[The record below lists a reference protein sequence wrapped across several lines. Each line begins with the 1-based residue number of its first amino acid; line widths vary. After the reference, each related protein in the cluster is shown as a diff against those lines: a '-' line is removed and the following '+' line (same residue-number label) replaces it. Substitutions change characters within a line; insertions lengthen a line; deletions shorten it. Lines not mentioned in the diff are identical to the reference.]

1 MNILV
6 TGAAGGIGSTVCN
19 FLDLNDHNLTMLDNL
34 EYGYIENI
42 KQNRQYDNF
51 YKYDIRDSNL
61 INFQSHINY
70 DAILHF
76 AAITSLP
83 ECESNVQKSISVN
96 LEGTANIL
104 EFARK
109 RNVPYVVF
117 TSTSAVY
124 ENNKED
130 LLEESYPVY
139 PRLWYSL
146 SKKMAEDLCESYRIN
161 YGMTI
166 TTARLFNVFGPKQDM
181 HRKNP
186 PLITY
191 LVKEFVNKRQPIL
204 HSNGLQKRDYIN
216 IDDVINFLNCC
227 LEKQP
232 NTTLNVC
239 TGKTITVRDIVDI
252 VKRTLNVN
260 IEPIYRDATML
271 WNTYPELFSGDY
283 CLSKDAVSNETN
295 KTCSGSKYLAQ
306 KILGWNPNIDVH
318 KSIEQTVL
326 KIKDNL

>member
-318 KSIEQTVL
+318 KSI
-326 KIKDNL
+326 